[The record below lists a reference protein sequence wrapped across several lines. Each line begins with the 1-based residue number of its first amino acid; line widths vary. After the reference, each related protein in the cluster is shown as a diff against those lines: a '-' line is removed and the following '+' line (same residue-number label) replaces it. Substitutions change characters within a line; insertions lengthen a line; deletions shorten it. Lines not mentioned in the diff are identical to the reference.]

1 MLVQVLQ
8 KTIAGVNQ
16 LIEAER
22 LGEAV
27 DRQLLAHLL
36 RMTSAL
42 GIYDDS
48 FQTGFLDRTLLFYR
62 TESQRMIQEVEV
74 AAYLEHC
81 EVGLV

>member
-1 MLVQVLQ
+1 MLN
-8 KTIAGVNQ
+8 KTIRGVNQ

-22 LGEAV
+22 QGEAV

-42 GIYDDS
+42 GLYDDS
-48 FQTGFLDRTLLFYR
+48 FQAGFLERTQLFYKA
-62 TESQRMIQEVEV
+62 ESQRLIQEVEA

-81 EVGLV
+81 EVPSFWQLD